1 VSIPSYSNRV
11 SSLSHTKEA
20 SENASQKELLTYK
33 EGKRQSRLSL
43 QGVHKINDLSYT
55 LDQQGHY
62 DRTLCVS
69 VDGSY
74 TNTTVLKKHA

>member
-43 QGVHKINDLSYT
+43 QGVHKINDLS
-55 LDQQGHY
+55 
-62 DRTLCVS
+62 
-69 VDGSY
+69 
-74 TNTTVLKKHA
+74 